1 MKLED
6 FIQLCGATLPPI
18 IESEQRSVNHDY
30 AKAYQ
35 LIRNQISGDAI
46 ELSKIFNILQKKL
59 AIWSI
64 KNKASHSHYLRIL
77 NCLSE
82 SVRGYTSENTNC
94 EIEPNWPEAISLA
107 IQHRNNFHWFNPQAP
122 TNFNDQVYEFA
133 LAYAN
138 LEKYG
143 VQFTEKNYELFISE
157 ESFSLID
164 AKIHEHCKLIGGKN
178 LLNSVFHYLSPE
190 YKSGPGRFVGLR
202 QILINKQAT
211 KADVPYGYL
220 LAIGARHLGDKGKK
234 EHNDEFLSL
243 LMLCRDLTTI
253 FEIQIYSQ
261 WETLYLPPQDFIRFL
276 QESVWYDNLISFSQ
290 IKSQHAKTISSRL
303 CKSFIERDLRSNEVK
318 LRDVHRVA
326 NALVDIA
333 KDKIAFSV
341 DTRTIAKR
349 ARIQEFL
356 AEIIMKDFLSFQPG
370 EVNTTLKFPPISND
384 IDYYFKPA
392 VAMRGEYY
400 LYPKSLCALGALNSV
415 LNIISAPNKQRS
427 QQNDILLGYEVED
440 FLREQFSNKQIKI
453 AYGAK
458 KDKHGSDE
466 FECDLL
472 VETDETVFIFEIKK
486 KGLTRKAMSGDEISL
501 LSDLADSLMLSHK
514 QAMNIEYNLKN
525 EPSIKLVHKDKNFT
539 VTLRDRKI
547 KRISVSLND
556 FGALQ
561 DKISL
566 QKILLHAADTNLNHP
581 EEKIDKN
588 LKKWR
593 EYTSEIRRL
602 AIINGEYDGN
612 GHPFHDS
619 FFMSIPQI
627 MTILS
632 HSENSDDF
640 ESDMSFLNSM
650 TLGTRNFYREYFH
663 GKKIR
668 DGAKSL
674 KKAKKP
680 VL

>member
-1 MKLED
+1 MTLED
-6 FIQLCGATLPPI
+6 FIHLCGTTPPTD
-18 IESEQRSVNHDY
+18 SDSARRSADRDY

-35 LIRNQISGDAI
+35 LIRNKLQGDAT
-46 ELSKIFNILQKKL
+46 LLFKKFNLLQKKL

-64 KNKASHSHYLRIL
+64 KNNSNHNHYLRVL

-82 SVRGYTSENTNC
+82 SVRGYTSEN
-94 EIEPNWPEAISLA
+94 EGLGEEPNWSEAISLA
-107 IQHRNNFHWFNPQAP
+107 VQHRHAFHWFDSQAP
-122 TNFNDQVYEFA
+122 TDFNDQIYEFA

-143 VQFTEKNYELFISE
+143 VQFTERDHELYISE
-157 ESFSLID
+157 ESFELID
-164 AKIHEHCKLIGGKN
+164 TKIHEHCKLIGGKN
-178 LLNSVFHYLSPE
+178 LLKTVFHYLSPE

-202 QILINKQAT
+202 QILVNKQAT
-211 KADVPYGYL
+211 KANVPYGYL

-261 WETLYLPPQDFIRFL
+261 WETLYLPPHKFIRFL

-290 IKSQHAKTISSRL
+290 IKSQHAKLILTRL
-303 CKSFIERDLRSNEVK
+303 SKSFIERNLRSNELQ
-318 LRDVHRVA
+318 LRDIHRVA
-326 NALVDIA
+326 NSLIDLA
-333 KDKIAFSV
+333 KDKVASSANI
-341 DTRTIAKR
+341 RTIARHSK
-349 ARIQEFL
+349 IQEYL
-356 AEIIMKDFLSFQPG
+356 VEKIMKEFLSFQPG
-370 EVNTTLKFPPISND
+370 EVNTTLEFPPVSDD

-392 VAMRGEYY
+392 VAMNGEYY
-400 LYPKSLCALGALNSV
+400 LYPKSLCSLGALNSV
-415 LNIISAPNKQRS
+415 LNVISAPNKQRS

-440 FLREQFSNKQIKI
+440 FLREQFRKKNIKI

-458 KDKHGSDE
+458 KDKNGADE

-472 VETDETVFIFEIKK
+472 VETDKTLFIFEIKK
-486 KGLTRKAMSGDEISL
+486 KGLTRKAMSGDEVSL
-501 LSDLADSLMLSHK
+501 LSDLADSLMFSHK
-514 QAMNIEYNLKN
+514 QAMNIEYQLKTN
-525 EPSIKLVHKDKNFT
+525 TSLELIHKDEHST
-539 VTLRDRKI
+539 VTLGERRI

-566 QKILLHAADTNLNHP
+566 QKILLHATDTTLNHP
-581 EEKIDKN
+581 EEKIDKE

-593 EYTSEIRRL
+593 EYTTEIRRL
-602 AIINGEYDGN
+602 AIINGEYDGK

-632 HSENSDDF
+632 HSENCDEF
-640 ESDMSFLNSM
+640 ESDMLLLNSM

-663 GKKIR
+663 GQKIR
-668 DGAKSL
+668 NGAKAL
-674 KKAKKP
+674 QKAKEP
-680 VL
+680 Q